1 MNAQIKST
9 NERKHYID
17 WLRVLA
23 FGLLFLFHSWRPF
36 DQFPW
41 HIKNEE
47 QIFIFDLLTIFTH
60 GWRMFLIFLVSGAGT
75 WFALRSRKK
84 AFIMDRIKRLI
95 VPFLFGIV
103 LIIPPQRFYE
113 WIMFRDFTGNYLDFL
128 IIYPFQ
134 QLGDNMGSSLLL
146 WFGHLGTHLWF
157 LPFLFVM
164 TMFVLPLFNKIQ
176 KGQLNFSWLK
186 NIMQTNYGVFVLV
199 LPMVFVRII
208 LKPIYSEYTDW
219 ADFLIYMLPF
229 IYGFLFM
236 SDPEFINIIKKKTYL
251 FLVVGIIS
259 SIYFIYTAFQGPLN
273 IQEYMNPSYSLKHIE
288 LSVVSML
295 IAYSWILFFLGFFA
309 KHMNL
314 KHSILV
320 PANISILPIYVLHQS
335 LIIVFGYYI
344 VGLELGTFTKFII
357 IAFTAIPAAVLLYK
371 IVQTNNVSRFLFGMK
386 KKAPKKTLA
395 PQITFVNS
403 QRVQLQPILSDTT
416 TIKQQQDEII

>member
-47 QIFIFDLLTIFTH
+47 QNYIFDLLTMFTH

-75 WFALRSRKK
+75 WFALKSRKK
-84 AFIMDRIKRLI
+84 AFVMDRIKRLI

-113 WIMFRDFTGNYLDFL
+113 WITYRDFTGTYFDFL
-128 IIYPFQ
+128 LTYPSQ
-134 QLGDNMGSSLLL
+134 QLGASMGSSLLL

-164 TMFVLPLFNKIQ
+164 TMFVLPLFTKIQ
-176 KGQLNFSWLK
+176 KGRLEFSWLK
-186 NIMQTNYGVFVLV
+186 RIMQSNYGVFILV
-199 LPMVFVRII
+199 LPMILVRVI
-208 LKPIYSEYTDW
+208 LKPVYSEYTDW
-219 ADFLIYMLPF
+219 ADFLIYMFPF

-236 SDPEFINIIKKKTYL
+236 SDPEFINIIKKKTYI
-251 FLVVGIIS
+251 FLVIGAIS
-259 SIYFIYTAFQGPLN
+259 SIYFIYAAFQGPLN
-273 IQEYMNPSYSLKHIE
+273 IQEYMHPSYSLKHIE

-309 KHMNL
+309 KHMNF

-320 PANISILPIYVLHQS
+320 PANISILPIYVLHQT
-335 LIIVFGYYI
+335 LIIVIGYY
-344 VGLELGTFTKFII
+344 VVNTELDIALKFAI
-357 IAFTAIPAAVLLYK
+357 IACTAIPASILLYK
-371 IVQTNNVSRFLFGMK
+371 MIQTNTILRFLFGLKRKTK
-386 KKAPKKTLA
+386 K
-395 PQITFVNS
+395 IN
-403 QRVQLQPILSDTT
+403 
-416 TIKQQQDEII
+416 IKSEQFNIAVVLDK

>member
-1 MNAQIKST
+1 MNAKIKLT

-47 QIFIFDLLTIFTH
+47 QNFIFDLLTIFTH

-84 AFIMDRIKRLI
+84 AFVMDRIKRLI

-113 WIMFRDFTGNYLDFL
+113 WIMFHDFAGNYLDFL
-128 IIYPFQ
+128 ISYPSQ
-134 QLGDNMGSSLLL
+134 QLGANMGSSLLL

-164 TMFVLPLFNKIQ
+164 TMFVLPLFKKIQ
-176 KGQLNFSWLK
+176 KGRLEFSWLK
-186 NIMQTNYGVFVLV
+186 RIMQSNYGVFILV
-199 LPMVFVRII
+199 LPMILVRVI
-208 LKPIYSEYTDW
+208 LKPMYSEYTDW

-251 FLVVGIIS
+251 FLVVGVVS
-259 SIYFIYTAFQGPLN
+259 SIYFIYSAFQDPLN

-309 KHMNL
+309 KHMNF

-344 VGLELGTFTKFII
+344 VGLELGIFTKFII
-357 IAFTAIPAAVLLYK
+357 IACTAIPASILLYK
-371 IVQTNNVSRFLFGMK
+371 LIQTNNVMRFLFGLK
-386 KKAPKKTLA
+386 KKAKKT
-395 PQITFVNS
+395 PVYS
-403 QRVQLQPILSDTT
+403 KQLENAMAFD
-416 TIKQQQDEII
+416 K

>member
-1 MNAQIKST
+1 MNTQIKSI

-47 QIFIFDLLTIFTH
+47 QNFIFDLLTIFTH

-84 AFIMDRIKRLI
+84 AFLMDRIKRLI
-95 VPFLFGIV
+95 VPFIFGIV

-113 WIMFRDFTGNYLDFL
+113 WIMFHDFAGNYFDFL
-128 IIYPFQ
+128 MTYPTQ
-134 QLGDNMGSSLLL
+134 QFSANMGTSLLL

-164 TMFVLPLFNKIQ
+164 TVFVLPLLHKIQ
-176 KGQLNFSWLK
+176 KGKISFTWLK
-186 NIMQTNYGVFVLV
+186 PMMQSNYGVFILV
-199 LPMVFVRII
+199 IPMILVRVII
-208 LKPIYSEYTDW
+208 KPMYSEYTDW

-236 SDPEFINIIKKKTYL
+236 SDTDFITIIKKKTYL
-251 FLVVGIIS
+251 FLVVGVIS
-259 SIYFIYTAFQGPLN
+259 SLYFLYNAFQDPQN
-273 IQEYMNPSYSLKHIE
+273 IQEYLHPSYSLKHIE
-288 LSVVSML
+288 LSIVSMM

-309 KHMNL
+309 KHMNF

-344 VGLELGTFTKFII
+344 VGLELGTFTKFMI
-357 IAFTAIPAAVLLYK
+357 IAFTAIPAAILLYK
-371 IVQTNNVSRFLFGMK
+371 IIQTNTVLRFLFGLK
-386 KKAPKKTLA
+386 KKESKKVLVCQSTL
-395 PQITFVNS
+395 VNLEK
-403 QRVQLQPILSDTT
+403 VKLQPIMQSTEKVKLDKNE
-416 TIKQQQDEII
+416 TI

>member
-1 MNAQIKST
+1 MNSQIKST
-9 NERKHYID
+9 IERKHYID

-23 FGLLFLFHSWRPF
+23 FGLLFLFHAWRPF

-47 QIFIFDLLTIFTH
+47 QNFMFDLLTIFTH

-95 VPFLFGIV
+95 VPFLFGII

-113 WIMFRDFTGNYLDFL
+113 WVMFRDFSGNYFDFL
-128 IIYPFQ
+128 MSYPTQ

-164 TMFVLPLFNKIQ
+164 TVIVLPLLNKIQ
-176 KGQLNFSWLK
+176 KGRLGFSWLK
-186 NIMQTNYGVFVLV
+186 RLMQSNYGVFILV
-199 LPMVFVRII
+199 LPMILVRVL
-208 LKPIYSEYTDW
+208 LKPIFSEYTDW

-229 IYGFLFM
+229 LYGFLFM
-236 SDPEFINIIKKKTYL
+236 SNPDFINIIKKKTYL
-251 FLVVGIIS
+251 FLVVGVIS
-259 SIYFIYTAFQGPLN
+259 SGYFIYAAFQDPLN
-273 IQEYMNPSYSLKHIE
+273 IQEYMSPSYSLKHIE

-309 KHMNL
+309 KHMNF

-357 IAFTAIPAAVLLYK
+357 ITFTAIPAAILLYK
-371 IVQTNNVSRFLFGMK
+371 MIQSNNVMRFLFGMK
-386 KKAPKKTLA
+386 RKARKKVLV
-395 PQITFVNS
+395 PQRSFVNS
-403 QRVQLQPILSDTT
+403 QEVQLQPIISVTT
-416 TIKQQQDEII
+416 TIKQKQDEII

>member
-1 MNAQIKST
+1 MNSQIKSV
-9 NERKHYID
+9 NERKYYID

-47 QIFIFDLLTIFTH
+47 QNFIFDLLTIFTH

-84 AFIMDRIKRLI
+84 AFVMDRIKRLI
-95 VPFLFGIV
+95 VPFLFGIL

-113 WIMFRDFTGNYLDFL
+113 WIMFHDFAGNYFDFL
-128 IIYPFQ
+128 LVYPTQ
-134 QLGDNMGSSLLL
+134 QLSANMGTSLLI
-146 WFGHLGTHLWF
+146 WFGHLGTHIWF

-164 TMFVLPLFNKIQ
+164 TVFAIPLLKKIQ
-176 KGQLNFSWLK
+176 KGSIDFSWLK
-186 NIMQTNYGVFVLV
+186 RIMQSNYGVFILV
-199 LPMVFVRII
+199 LPMILVRVL
-208 LKPIYSEYTDW
+208 LKPIFSEYTDW
-219 ADFLIYMLPF
+219 ADFFTYMLPF
-229 IYGFLFM
+229 LYGFLFM

-251 FLVVGIIS
+251 FLVVGIIC
-259 SIYFIYTAFQGPLN
+259 SIYFMYTAFQDPLN
-273 IQEYMNPSYSLKHIE
+273 IQEYLHPRYSLKHIV

-309 KHMNL
+309 SKMNFN
-314 KHSILV
+314 HSILV

-371 IVQTNNVSRFLFGMK
+371 IIQTNNVLRFLFGLK
-386 KKAPKKTLA
+386 IKPKKESSKMVNLENA
-395 PQITFVNS
+395 LTF
-403 QRVQLQPILSDTT
+403 D
-416 TIKQQQDEII
+416 K

>member
-47 QIFIFDLLTIFTH
+47 QNYIFDLLTMFTH

-75 WFALRSRKK
+75 WFALKSRKK
-84 AFIMDRIKRLI
+84 AFVMDRIKRLI

-113 WIMFRDFTGNYLDFL
+113 WITYRDFTGTYFDFSL
-128 IIYPFQ
+128 AYPSQ
-134 QLGDNMGSSLLL
+134 QLGASMGSSLLL

-164 TMFVLPLFNKIQ
+164 TMFVLPLFTKIQ
-176 KGQLNFSWLK
+176 KGRLEFSWLK
-186 NIMQTNYGVFVLV
+186 RIMQSNYGVFILV
-199 LPMVFVRII
+199 LPMILVRVI
-208 LKPIYSEYTDW
+208 LKPVYSEYTDW
-219 ADFLIYMLPF
+219 ADFLIYMFPF

-236 SDPEFINIIKKKTYL
+236 SDPEFINIIKKKTYI
-251 FLVVGIIS
+251 FLVIGAIS
-259 SIYFIYTAFQGPLN
+259 SIYFIYAAFQGPLN
-273 IQEYMNPSYSLKHIE
+273 IQEYMHPSYSLKHIE

-309 KHMNL
+309 KHMNF

-320 PANISILPIYVLHQS
+320 PANISILPIYVLHQT
-335 LIIVFGYYI
+335 LIIVIGYY
-344 VGLELGTFTKFII
+344 VVNTELDIALKFAI
-357 IAFTAIPAAVLLYK
+357 IACTAIPVSILLYK
-371 IVQTNNVSRFLFGMK
+371 MIQTNTILRFLFGLKRKTK
-386 KKAPKKTLA
+386 K
-395 PQITFVNS
+395 IN
-403 QRVQLQPILSDTT
+403 
-416 TIKQQQDEII
+416 IKSEQFNIAVVLDK

>member
-1 MNAQIKST
+1 MDTHIKSK

-36 DQFPW
+36 DHFPW

-47 QIFIFDLLTIFTH
+47 QNFIFDMLTMFTH

-84 AFIMDRIKRLI
+84 AFVIDRIKRLI
-95 VPFLFGIV
+95 VPFIFGIL

-113 WIMFRDFTGNYLDFL
+113 WIMFADFSGNYLDFL
-128 IIYPFQ
+128 IIYPSQ
-134 QLGDNMGSSLLL
+134 QLDANMGSSLLL

-164 TMFVLPLFNKIQ
+164 TLFVLPLFKKIQ
-176 KGQLNFSWLK
+176 KGQLKFSWLK
-186 NIMQTNYGVFVLV
+186 RIMQSNYGVFILV
-199 LPMVFVRII
+199 LPMILARVV
-208 LKPIYSEYTDW
+208 LKPIYPEYTDW
-219 ADFLIYMLPF
+219 ADFFVYLFPF
-229 IYGFLFM
+229 LYGFLFM

-251 FLVVGIIS
+251 FLVVGLLS
-259 SIYFIYTAFQGPLN
+259 SIYFLYTGSQNPEN
-273 IQEYMNPSYSLKHIE
+273 VQEYLHPSFSLYHIE
-288 LSVVSML
+288 ISIVSML

-309 KHMNL
+309 KHMNF

-344 VGLELGTFTKFII
+344 VGLELSTFTKFIS
-357 IAFTAIPAAVLLYK
+357 IACTAIPASIVLYK
-371 IVQTNNVSRFLFGMK
+371 LIQTNTILRFLFGLK
-386 KKAPKKTLA
+386 
-395 PQITFVNS
+395 
-403 QRVQLQPILSDTT
+403 
-416 TIKQQQDEII
+416 IKQKKQPDAIQTKNVMALDK